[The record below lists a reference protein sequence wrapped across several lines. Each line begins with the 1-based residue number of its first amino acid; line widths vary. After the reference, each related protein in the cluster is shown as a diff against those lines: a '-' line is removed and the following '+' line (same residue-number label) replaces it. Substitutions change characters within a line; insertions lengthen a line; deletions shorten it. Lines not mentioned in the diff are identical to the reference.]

1 MSTLPQ
7 KPQLELNQG
16 IEVEG
21 AMDEE
26 KSPSKRKTVNYEES
40 KFESPE
46 IIEYTGNN
54 PQTEHKEQE
63 EEVKEPEKENPSEEV
78 EDNLLELRKMMGMET
93 IKEKESSKE
102 NPEPEVKEEAIEPI
116 EEVVAE
122 VKEEEPVKETRRRE
136 VAPSMEDMAKLAG
149 QAAAEAIKQSNKET
163 YEEVSN
169 DVSSTL
175 DDDDQ
180 STYEVFAEMEKSN
193 PDKYKGAKEKFASF
207 VEASKEYQRQWSED
221 NPHEA
226 FDPDS
231 EDHVEFYKNNE
242 PKYSQS
248 DFKKAEKKVD
258 MAPLLS
264 EVEKK
269 YQERIDELEHKI
281 HRKNESEPKAR
292 ESASDAVKEMVKA
305 VSPEME
311 KIMSEKGLEEAEKS
325 DPLIFDKVSQAADSL
340 SVMVYELEQ
349 NQTETGLF
357 APNAKNQ
364 NHTVINQFLSD
375 KEAYVKSLPPQSQN
389 WNGRRF
395 ATNSE
400 FKRMSNADKSKH
412 WTIDANLAKAELV
425 KEITATVNS
434 QVEQSKQML
443 ERYGAA
449 PAGKKTQSRSTGK
462 TKTTNKPM
470 SPESSA
476 TSASSPNLTTGTEEI
491 STPEKELADML
502 WG

>member
-16 IEVEG
+16 IEIEG

-26 KSPSKRKTVNYEES
+26 KTPAKKKTLNYEES
-40 KFESPE
+40 QFESPE

-54 PQTEHKEQE
+54 SQKENKDQE

-93 IKEKESSKE
+93 KKEKEGAKE
-102 NPEPEVKEEAIEPI
+102 NPEPEVKEEEAEAVV
-116 EEVVAE
+116 ETVAE
-122 VKEEEPVKETRRRE
+122 VEEEEPRKETKRRE
-136 VAPSMEDMAKLAG
+136 SIPSMEDMAKLAG
-149 QAAAEAIKQSNKET
+149 QAAAEAIKQSNKES
-163 YEEVSN
+163 YEDIPN
-169 DVSSTL
+169 DVSSDL

-180 STYEVFAEMEKSN
+180 STYEVFAEMEKAN

-207 VEASKEYQRQWSED
+207 VESSKAYQREWSED
-221 NPHEA
+221 NPHEE

-231 EDHVEFYKNNE
+231 EEHAEFYRNNE

-248 DFKKAEKKVD
+248 DFKKAEKRVE
-258 MAPLLS
+258 MAPVLS

-281 HRKNESEPKAR
+281 HRKNEAEPKAR

-305 VSPEME
+305 VSPDLE
-311 KIMSEKGLEEAEKS
+311 KVMSEKGLEEAEKS
-325 DPLIFDKVSQAADSL
+325 DPLVFDKVSQAADTL

-349 NQTETGLF
+349 NKTEMGLF
-357 APNAKNQ
+357 SPNTKNQ
-364 NHTVINQFLSD
+364 SHLAINEFLSN
-375 KEAYVKSLPPQSQN
+375 KEAYVKSLPPESQN

-395 ATNSE
+395 ATNAE
-400 FKRMSNADKSKH
+400 FKRMSNAEKSRH

-425 KEITATVNS
+425 KEITATVSS
-434 QVEQSKQML
+434 QVDQSRKML
-443 ERYGAA
+443 ERYGGA

-462 TKTTNKPM
+462 TKTTNKPA
-470 SPESSA
+470 SPESSS

>member
-16 IEVEG
+16 IEIEG

-26 KSPSKRKTVNYEES
+26 KTPSKRKTLNYEES
-40 KFESPE
+40 QFESPE
-46 IIEYTGNN
+46 IIEYTGSN
-54 PQTEHKEQE
+54 PQTNKEQVE
-63 EEVKEPEKENPSEEV
+63 QVEEPEKENPSEEV

-93 IKEKESSKE
+93 KKEKEEANE
-102 NPEPEVKEEAIEPI
+102 NPEPEVKEEADETV
-116 EEVVAE
+116 EEVVDE

-149 QAAAEAIKQSNKET
+149 QAAAEAIKQSNKES
-163 YEEVSN
+163 YEDIPN

-175 DDDDQ
+175 DEDDQ

-193 PDKYKGAKEKFASF
+193 PDKYKGVKDKFANF
-207 VEASKEYQRQWSED
+207 VEASKEYQRQWSEE
-221 NPHEA
+221 NPDES

-231 EDHVEFYKNNE
+231 EEHADFYRDNE
-242 PKYSQS
+242 PKYSRS

-269 YQERIDELEHKI
+269 YQERIDDLENKI
-281 HRKNESEPKAR
+281 HKKNESEPKAR
-292 ESASDAVKEMVKA
+292 ESASDAVKEMVKS
-305 VSPEME
+305 VSPDLE
-311 KIMSEKGLEEAEKS
+311 KVMSEKGLEEAEKS
-325 DPLIFDKVSQAADSL
+325 DPLVFDKVSQAADTL

-349 NQTETGLF
+349 NKTEIGLF
-357 APNAKNQ
+357 SPNTKNQ
-364 NHTVINQFLSD
+364 SHLAINEFLSN
-375 KEAYVKSLPPQSQN
+375 KEAYVKSLPLESQN

-400 FKRMSNADKSKH
+400 FKRMSNAEKSRH

-425 KEITATVNS
+425 KEITATVNN
-434 QVEQSKQML
+434 QVEESRKML
-443 ERYGAA
+443 ERYGGA
-449 PAGKKTQSRSTGK
+449 PAGKKTQSRSAGK
-462 TKTTNKPM
+462 TKTTNKPA
-470 SPESSA
+470 SPESSS